1 MRDLEVEIENMGGA
15 LNAYTGREQTCYYA
29 KVMKRDAGKAV
40 GILSDILLNSR
51 LDERAVE
58 RERDVILREMEEV
71 NKQTSELVFDHLHA
85 TAFQHSPLGR
95 TILGPEQNIRTLSRQ
110 QLVDYMGAHYRWAVC
125 VWGGRGGPGKGVR
138 GRFLRVA
145 VCLCGCRCVA
155 LCG

>member
-58 RERDVILREMEEV
+58 RGARHEVIAARLEPEGV
-71 NKQTSELVFDHLHA
+71 GPVVLHDA
-85 TAFQHSPLGR
+85 LLGR
-95 TILGPEQNIRTLSRQ
+95 VTG
-110 QLVDYMGAHYRWAVC
+110 
-125 VWGGRGGPGKGVR
+125 
-138 GRFLRVA
+138 
-145 VCLCGCRCVA
+145 
-155 LCG
+155 